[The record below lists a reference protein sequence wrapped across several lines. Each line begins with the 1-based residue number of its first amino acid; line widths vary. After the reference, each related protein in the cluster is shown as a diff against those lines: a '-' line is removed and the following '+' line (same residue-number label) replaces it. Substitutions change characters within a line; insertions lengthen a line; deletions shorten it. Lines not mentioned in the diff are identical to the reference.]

1 MKRTFLG
8 VTRGSILLSSALLL
22 AACGGGD
29 NGGGGPAPNAAVGG
43 LWEGTATVAGETVDA
58 FGLVA
63 EDGRGYVLIEDGVLY
78 WGTVASSGN
87 QITAALTGAPLR
99 GLTFA
104 DGSTSGTGSISG
116 TIQPRVSISA
126 NSSFKTALGSTTT
139 GTVSLNYLPS
149 YNDESSLAL
158 IAGTYVDSL
167 WAFGGVFNIASNGDI
182 FFQDPGFFCVVNGKV
197 AIINSAYNAY
207 EIQYSY
213 SNCTAEFA
221 YLNGVT
227 FEGLAAYDAD
237 FGEFIIFAD
246 GLEAGVPTW
255 QIFLL
260 ERQ

>member
-1 MKRTFLG
+1 
-8 VTRGSILLSSALLL
+8 
-22 AACGGGD
+22 
-29 NGGGGPAPNAAVGG
+29 
-43 LWEGTATVAGETVDA
+43 
-58 FGLVA
+58 VA

-78 WGTVASSGN
+78 WGTVVSSGN
-87 QITAALTGAPLR
+87 QITAALTGAALR

-126 NSSFKTALGSTTT
+126 NSSFTTALGSTTT

-149 YNDESSLAL
+149 YNDDSSLAL
-158 IAGTYVDSL
+158 IAGTYFDSF
-167 WAFGGVFNIASNGDI
+167 WYFGEGFNIASNGDI
-182 FFQDPGFFCVVNGKV
+182 FFQDPVNSCVINGKV

-207 EIQYSY
+207 DIRYSY
-213 SNCTAEFA
+213 SNCTAGFG

-237 FGEFIIFAD
+237 FEEFIMFAN

-255 QIFLL
+255 QVFLL